1 MHADLESELNPHI
14 ALPLIFLHKASHTT
28 RALSL
33 AAVVDAF
40 RMRAWRWSPPWLL
53 PSPPLPTSHSCAPL
67 ARPPPPPFLRRL
79 VPHRRMHKSKEKK
92 RKRRER
98 RRRKWKKRTPPDGI
112 PRRRS
117 TPLLPRPRR
126 CSCGLGRSAAEAE
139 RARVSRECART
150 TQWQRRDGWHHTQMV
165 WRRTT
170 AMGCALATCFS
181 GYPSGNYV
189 GAATSGRCGRE
200 KRERGG
206 IKRGR
211 EG

>member
-67 ARPPPPPFLRRL
+67 ARPPPPFLRRL

-150 TQWQRRDGWHHTQMV
+150 MQWQRACHLFQWLPVGQLRRRGHVREV
-165 WRRTT
+165 WQ
-170 AMGCALATCFS
+170 G
-181 GYPSGNYV
+181 
-189 GAATSGRCGRE
+189 E
-200 KRERGG
+200 ERERGN
-206 IKRGR
+206 KER
-211 EG
+211 

>member
-67 ARPPPPPFLRRL
+67 ARPPPPPPFLRRL

-92 RKRRER
+92 KKKKREKAKEVEEKDTARWHPSSSIYSSAASPSTVLVRVGAVGGGGGASSGVTGVCAYDAVAAPRWLAPYADGVAAHHGDGLRACHLFQWLPVGQLR
-98 RRRKWKKRTPPDGI
+98 RRGH
-112 PRRRS
+112 
-117 TPLLPRPRR
+117 
-126 CSCGLGRSAAEAE
+126 
-139 RARVSRECART
+139 VREV
-150 TQWQRRDGWHHTQMV
+150 WQG
-165 WRRTT
+165 
-170 AMGCALATCFS
+170 
-181 GYPSGNYV
+181 
-189 GAATSGRCGRE
+189 E
-200 KRERGG
+200 ERERGN
-206 IKRGR
+206 KER
-211 EG
+211 